1 MKIQQI
7 ETYSQNNLS
16 LVRVTTDDGSTG
28 WGQIAPFNA
37 DISAIVLH
45 RQISAQ
51 ALGQNAFEI
60 SSLVDRILEATY
72 KFPGSYICRALTGL
86 ETALWDLRGKIEEKS
101 VCELIGGTPGLFP
114 VYGSSMRRDIQPKD
128 EAERLMRLRD
138 QDGYQAFKIRV
149 GSVCGHD
156 QDQWEGRTETL
167 APTVRQAIGQNI
179 ALLVDGNSCYTPRKA
194 IQVGQM
200 LEDNQV
206 CHFEEPCPY
215 WELEWT
221 AEVTAALDL
230 DVAGGEQDCWLP
242 VWRRM
247 IDIDAVDVV
256 QPDICYLGGLD
267 RAMRVA
273 KMAQAKGKSCVP
285 HSANLSLVTV
295 FSLHLMGAI
304 ENAGNYVEF
313 SIEPTGWTKK
323 LFTPALTVMD
333 GKVQIPSAPGWGIEI
348 QPAWLESA
356 DYQLSTAS

>member
-1 MKIQQI
+1 LKIQQI

-72 KFPGSYICRALTGL
+72 KFPGSYICRVLTGL
-86 ETALWDLRGKIEEKS
+86 ETALWDLRGKIEDQS

-138 QDGYQAFKIRV
+138 QYGYQAFKIRV

-167 APTVRQAIGQNI
+167 VPTVRRRLARI
-179 ALLVDGNSCYTPRKA
+179 LP
-194 IQVGQM
+194 
-200 LEDNQV
+200 
-206 CHFEEPCPY
+206 
-215 WELEWT
+215 
-221 AEVTAALDL
+221 
-230 DVAGGEQDCWLP
+230 CWLT
-242 VWRRM
+242 VIVAIHLAKQSKSVRCWRTIR
-247 IDIDAVDVV
+247 
-256 QPDICYLGGLD
+256 
-267 RAMRVA
+267 
-273 KMAQAKGKSCVP
+273 
-285 HSANLSLVTV
+285 SAILKNL
-295 FSLHLMGAI
+295 
-304 ENAGNYVEF
+304 
-313 SIEPTGWTKK
+313 
-323 LFTPALTVMD
+323 ALI
-333 GKVQIPSAPGWGIEI
+333 GSWSGQRK
-348 QPAWLESA
+348 
-356 DYQLSTAS
+356 